1 VSSLLEVYDLIFE
14 IVRRAFAWFACIAA
28 LIFALDWAVRTGRID
43 SRSGL
48 ASFLR
53 KYVDPLI
60 RPIERRIVRAGGM
73 PSSAPWWTLAAVVIG
88 GIVVIWA
95 LDFIR
100 RELAVLYISGT
111 MGAVGILRLLISW
124 TFSIMQ
130 VALLLRVLSSWVGL
144 STYSKWLRW
153 TVVLTEPIL
162 APLRR
167 LIPPLGMIDITPL
180 VAFFILSL
188 TRGLL
193 LAAI

>member
-1 VSSLLEVYDLIFE
+1 
-14 IVRRAFAWFACIAA
+14 
-28 LIFALDWAVRTGRID
+28 
-43 SRSGL
+43 
-48 ASFLR
+48 
-53 KYVDPLI
+53 
-60 RPIERRIVRAGGM
+60 
-73 PSSAPWWTLAAVVIG
+73 
-88 GIVVIWA
+88 
-95 LDFIR
+95 
-100 RELAVLYISGT
+100 
-111 MGAVGILRLLISW
+111 
-124 TFSIMQ
+124 
-130 VALLLRVLSSWVGL
+130 VGL